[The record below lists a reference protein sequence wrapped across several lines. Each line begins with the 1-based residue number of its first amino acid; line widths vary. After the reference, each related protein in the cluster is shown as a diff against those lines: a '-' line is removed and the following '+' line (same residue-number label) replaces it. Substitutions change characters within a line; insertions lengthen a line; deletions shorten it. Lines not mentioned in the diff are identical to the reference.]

1 MTLLAFFLACAAA
14 REPAPSAAQPTL
26 PTVTLTVGVRPVVA
40 EVADEDAERT
50 AGLMYRTA
58 LGRDQG
64 MLFVYPTEGPRSFW
78 MRNTLIPLSIAY
90 LDKEG
95 QIVRIADMKPKD
107 ETPIPSGKPALYA
120 LEMEQGW
127 FVSHGV
133 TEGMTV
139 RGLPAPAAR

>member
-1 MTLLAFFLACAAA
+1 MTALVLFLSCALAG
-14 REPAPSAAQPTL
+14 EPGAAQPPL
-26 PTVTLTVGVRPVVA
+26 PTLTLTVGVRPVVA
-40 EVADEDAERT
+40 EVADDNAERA

-78 MRNTLIPLSIAY
+78 MKNTLIPLSIAY
-90 LDKEG
+90 LNKDG
-95 QIVRIADMKPKD
+95 LIVRIADMKPKD
-107 ETPIPSGKPALYA
+107 ETPIPSSRPAMYA

-133 TEGMTV
+133 KEGMTV
-139 RGLPAPAAR
+139 SGLPAPAAR

>member
-1 MTLLAFFLACAAA
+1 MIALVLSLSCALAAD
-14 REPAPSAAQPTL
+14 PGAAQPPL
-26 PTVTLTVGVRPVVA
+26 PTLTLTVGVRPVVA
-40 EVADEDAERT
+40 EVADDDAERA

-64 MLFVYPTEGPRSFW
+64 MLFVYPTEGARSFW
-78 MRNTLIPLSIAY
+78 MKNTLLPLSIAY

-95 QIVRIADMKPKD
+95 LIVRIADMKPQD
-107 ETPIPSGKPALYA
+107 VTPIPSGKPALYA